1 MRPIQTFAGGVLA
14 QIVRRQPPSAARTT
28 FAWELVVGSSLAR
41 VTSVEMEST
50 TLRVRAVDPRWL
62 KEIERARGLILPKLQ
77 QMLGEQAVT
86 RISIVS

>member
-1 MRPIQTFAGGVLA
+1 MG
-14 QIVRRQPPSAARTT
+14 RRDDALTRQRSHREST